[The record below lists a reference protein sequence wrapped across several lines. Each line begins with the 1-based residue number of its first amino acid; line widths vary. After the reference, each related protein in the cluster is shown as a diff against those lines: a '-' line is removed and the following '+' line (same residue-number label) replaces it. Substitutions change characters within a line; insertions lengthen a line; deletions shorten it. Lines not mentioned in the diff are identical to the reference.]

1 MKRNRRAPVGLKG
14 DKLES
19 ATVAATLKKVRG
31 GLAQA
36 LGRSHIALTP
46 RSKRSARGGRESP
59 SPVKFFG

>member
-1 MKRNRRAPVGLKG
+1 MKRIRRAPAGLKG

-31 GLAQA
+31 GLAPA

>member
-1 MKRNRRAPVGLKG
+1 MKRNRRAPAGLKG

-31 GLAQA
+31 GLAPA

-46 RSKRSARGGRESP
+46 RSKRNPRGGRESP